1 MPYIGAPPAS
11 ELANLDINGQKLVL
25 DADADTSITSDTD
38 DQIDIEIAGA
48 DDFQFTANT
57 FTALSG
63 STIAIASGATIANSG
78 TATGFGVSLAN
89 DGDNRVITGTGSG
102 GLNGEANLT
111 FDGTTLAVAGTVEP
125 SGDTSAGDNA
135 ALGYTAALGA
145 ILTGQGST
153 NDVTLVN
160 DADAT
165 VLGIPTGTTNIDIV
179 GTAEAAGLS
188 LNDAKL
194 QSVVLEIGNVGGT
207 IKHRWLSP
215 NLGVT
220 ELGNWGE
227 KFLNATTTNTTTP
240 SGTNSSTAF
249 ANGGKIDSGVAYSF
263 IIDQAA
269 QTSAN
274 ALISSI
280 IVFNNNTGT
289 TGMLGGWSMEN
300 LNVNG
305 TTRWRLQIYL
315 YDEDLAA
322 FNINTTNIASGKY
335 IRILITG
342 WFA

>member
-1 MPYIGAPPAS
+1 MPYMGREPTSTAT
-11 ELANLDINGQKLVL
+11 KLE
-25 DADADTSITSDTD
+25 DADQDTKIQVEESSDE
-38 DQIDIEIAGA
+38 DIIRFDTGGTERM
-48 DDFQFTANT
+48 TV
-57 FTALSG
+57 
-63 STIAIASGATIANSG
+63 ASG
-78 TATGFGVSLAN
+78 
-89 DGDNRVITGTGSG
+89 
-102 GLNGEANLT
+102 
-111 FDGTTLAVAGTVEP
+111 GTVDVVGDLTVGTVTAD
-125 SGDTSAGDNA
+125 GDTSAGDKA
-135 ALGYTAALGA
+135 TLGYTGVLGA

-249 ANGGKIDSGVAYSF
+249 ANGAKINSVNASQI
-263 IIDQAA
+263 IIDMAA
-269 QTSAN
+269 QTTAN

-289 TGMLGGWSMEN
+289 TGLLGAWSMEN

-315 YDEDLAA
+315 YDEDQAA

>member
-1 MPYIGAPPAS
+1 MSVTKVPMRGVKTAVDTAAGDDANIGWTAG
-11 ELANLDINGQKLVL
+11 EGLILTGQGSTNDVTIKN
-25 DADADTSITSDTD
+25 DADADVIK
-38 DQIDIEIAGA
+38 IA
-48 DDFQFTANT
+48 T
-57 FTALSG
+57 
-63 STIAIASGATIANSG
+63 GATNVDIVG
-78 TATGFGVSLAN
+78 DVTAAT
-89 DGDNRVITGTGSG
+89 
-102 GLNGEANLT
+102 LNA
-111 FDGTTLAVAGTVEP
+111 D
-125 SGDTSAGDNA
+125 GDTSAGDNA

-165 VLGIPTGTTNIDIV
+165 VLSIPTGTTNVDIV

-194 QSVVLEIGNVGGT
+194 QSVVFEIGNVGGT

-240 SGTNSSTAF
+240 TGTNSSTAF
-249 ANGGKIDSGVAYSF
+249 ANGAKLSSANASH
-263 IIDQAA
+263 IIFDMAA

-289 TGMLGGWSMEN
+289 AGLLGGWAMESV
-300 LNVNG
+300 NVNG
-305 TTRWRLQIYL
+305 TTSRRLQIL
-315 YDEDLAA
+315 MYDSSQAA
-322 FNINTTNIASGKY
+322 FNVNTTNVASGKT

>member
-1 MPYIGAPPAS
+1 MAYIGPAP
-11 ELANLDINGQKLVL
+11 AN
-25 DADADTSITSDTD
+25 SIIATSDIED
-38 DQIDIEIAGA
+38 DAITTAKIVDSAVTSA
-48 DDFQFTANT
+48 KTSFT
-57 FTALSG
+57 
-63 STIAIASGATIANSG
+63 
-78 TATGFGVSLAN
+78 
-89 DGDNRVITGTGSG
+89 TGTFSSDVT
-102 GLNGEANLT
+102 GL
-111 FDGTTLAVAGTVEP
+111 TVNAT
-125 SGDTSAGDNA
+125 GDTSAGDNA
-135 ALGYTAALGA
+135 AIGYTAALGA

-165 VLGIPTGTTNIDIV
+165 VLGIPTGTTNVDIV

-194 QSVVLEIGNVGGT
+194 QSVVFEIGNVGGT

-240 SGTNSSTAF
+240 TGTNSSTAF
-249 ANGGKIDSGVAYSF
+249 ANGAKLSSANASH
-263 IIDQAA
+263 IIFDMAA

-289 TGMLGGWSMEN
+289 AGLLGGWAMESV
-300 LNVNG
+300 NVNG
-305 TTRWRLQIYL
+305 TTSRRLQIL
-315 YDEDLAA
+315 MYDSSQAA
-322 FNINTTNIASGKY
+322 FNVNTTNVASGKT